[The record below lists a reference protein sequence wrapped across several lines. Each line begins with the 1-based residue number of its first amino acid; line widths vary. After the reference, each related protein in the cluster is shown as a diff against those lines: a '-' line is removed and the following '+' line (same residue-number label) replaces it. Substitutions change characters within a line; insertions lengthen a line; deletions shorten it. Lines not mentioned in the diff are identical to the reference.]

1 MALQKDRSK
10 ETAQMRRSAAQL
22 TPSSVALTRRWSERV
37 LRQAPGREAPKSG
50 APHCVSRGVMG
61 LGENVKY
68 AVKRYPT
75 LLLQKGKARVRTAQ
89 PLQLGAADQ
98 P

>member
-1 MALQKDRSK
+1 
-10 ETAQMRRSAAQL
+10 
-22 TPSSVALTRRWSERV
+22 
-37 LRQAPGREAPKSG
+37 
-50 APHCVSRGVMG
+50 MG